1 MSDCLAGKPSRPRRG
16 VSLGTGAHPRVLQ
29 GGLTLEEVGDA
40 LADGR
45 HAVAGAVGSDRA
57 DLGEEP
63 LSALQHVR
71 LVAELVQEDV
81 LVLEEDG
88 VLDEAEYLAE
98 EGDGLLVELLGVAD
112 VCRDDLV
119 KGQAGS
125 ALPEEGPV
133 LLRLH
138 GQLATHGVLG
148 SADMGV
154 DVVDVET
161 SAAGRPHCADLVEG
175 GGQAERWMAG
185 REAEGRGQQLLRG
198 VGRRGRG

>member
-88 VLDEAEYLAE
+88 VLDEAEDLAE
-98 EGDGLLVELLGVAD
+98 EGDGLLVELLGVAN
-112 VCRDDLV
+112 VGRDDLLEGEARLSP
-119 KGQAGS
+119 GQLGA
-125 ALPEEGPV
+125 E
-133 LLRLH
+133 LLRLD
-138 GQLATHGVLG
+138 GKLTPYGVLG
-148 SADMGV
+148 RLDMGV
-154 DVVDVET
+154 DVVVVEL
-161 SAAGRPHCADLVEG
+161 SRRRLRHGS
-175 GGQAERWMAG
+175 
-185 REAEGRGQQLLRG
+185 LL
-198 VGRRGRG
+198 